1 MNEIRKKELK
11 NELKYKGT
19 IILTYKIEYPEIT
32 SSYYKFGSNI
42 FNQYNKTRAIR
53 LENYIINQLF
63 KEAIQ
68 IYEYNT
74 SQGFPIM
81 IFEVI
86 QNYTITY
93 NKDFIVS
100 LYSDNYE
107 FTGGAHGNT
116 VRTSQNWDL
125 RSGKSIPLSYFFNN
139 NPYYIIDILKN
150 INMQIR
156 FQLQLNPGQYF
167 DNYCELVLDTFDLK
181 NYYIVSYNNIVVFFQ
196 QYDIAPYSSGIPT
209 FDIPIL
215 NDEN

>member
-1 MNEIRKKELK
+1 MNEIIKKELK
-11 NELKYKGT
+11 NELTYEGT

-42 FNQYNKTRAIR
+42 FNQYNKTKAIQ
-53 LENYIINQLF
+53 LENYITNQLF
-63 KEAIQ
+63 KDAIE

-74 SQGFPIM
+74 SQGFPVM
-81 IFEVI
+81 VFEVI
-86 QNYTITY
+86 QDYTITY

-107 FTGGAHGNT
+107 LTGGAHGST
-116 VRTSQNWDL
+116 VRTAQNWDL
-125 RSGKSIPLSYFFNN
+125 RLGRSIPLSYFFQG

-150 INMQIR
+150 INSQISS
-156 FQLQLNPGQYF
+156 QLQLNPSQYF
-167 DNYCELVLDTFDLK
+167 DNYCELVLDTFNLK
-181 NYYIVSYNNIVVFFQ
+181 NYYITSSNNIVIFFQ

-209 FDIPIL
+209 FYIPIL